1 MVVLNL
7 SQGIHF
13 VSNISS
19 RSNTHTMEMIA
30 VHLRAADPIFTM
42 SDNNNMYE
50 PFPLLRGR
58 RNGFMQTP
66 AQESLRCCTMDPCPI
81 LCHACTPRPRPP
93 DYFTL
98 SSTAPS
104 ERASQKKCAPRPKE
118 KRLGRSERCPLRRA
132 LALLAL
138 ASILLLVHR
147 GNWSKPCARQ
157 RSALFSSPRPEH

>member
-42 SDNNNMYE
+42 SDDNNMYE

-66 AQESLRCCTMDPCPI
+66 A
-81 LCHACTPRPRPP
+81 
-93 DYFTL
+93 
-98 SSTAPS
+98 
-104 ERASQKKCAPRPKE
+104 
-118 KRLGRSERCPLRRA
+118 
-132 LALLAL
+132 
-138 ASILLLVHR
+138 
-147 GNWSKPCARQ
+147 
-157 RSALFSSPRPEH
+157 